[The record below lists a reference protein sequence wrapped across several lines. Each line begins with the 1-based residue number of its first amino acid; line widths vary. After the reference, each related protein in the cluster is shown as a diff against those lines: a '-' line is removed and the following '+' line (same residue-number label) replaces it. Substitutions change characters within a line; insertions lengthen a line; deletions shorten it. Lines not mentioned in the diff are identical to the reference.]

1 MTGIARRSG
10 LLVLLASA
18 FILGGC
24 AFGTRNPTLTY
35 PPTSESGA
43 TSIAYAAERPTLRSA
58 QIVLNRF
65 VDQRS
70 DTKTVGTVR
79 NAWGMRTA
87 DVIPTNSVSD
97 WVTQAVKTELERNGY
112 TVTEGNSGD
121 SPASTSVVVSGDIL
135 NAFCDMYF
143 SYTGQVSLVTRV
155 QQGGKEVL
163 NRHYAGEGSA
173 GVAFA
178 ATGESYAQSLALA
191 LSSALRQFVA
201 DLGKSLSAQ

>member
-1 MTGIARRSG
+1 
-10 LLVLLASA
+10 
-18 FILGGC
+18 
-24 AFGTRNPTLTY
+24 
-35 PPTSESGA
+35 
-43 TSIAYAAERPTLRSA
+43 
-58 QIVLNRF
+58 
-65 VDQRS
+65 
-70 DTKTVGTVR
+70 
-79 NAWGMRTA
+79 
-87 DVIPTNSVSD
+87 
-97 WVTQAVKTELERNGY
+97 
-112 TVTEGNSGD
+112 
-121 SPASTSVVVSGDIL
+121 
-135 NAFCDMYF
+135 MYF